1 MELLIIPNACMTHHA
16 IILIGI
22 GLFVRYWIGRRRFNR
37 RGIAGLQTFSS
48 YERWWL
54 TTRIEYLLNFLALL
68 AIGCG
73 VFLLIF
79 K

>member
-1 MELLIIPNACMTHHA
+1 MLLTIVQHHYICLHA
-16 IILIGI
+16 YILLGI
-22 GLFVRYWIGRRRFNR
+22 GLTVRYWIGRRRFNR

-54 TTRIEYLLNFLALL
+54 TTRIETLVNFIALL
-68 AIGCG
+68 AILCG
-73 VFLLIF
+73 LFLLLF